1 MLVDKGAGLQ
11 VVWNVV
17 QRNNFFLNSFSCPKA
32 FFNLVKCLSACIVCC
47 VLLSVSQVTAEMNII
62 TVVIVVKWYIT

>member
-17 QRNNFFLNSFSCPKA
+17 QRNNFFYSFSCHKA
-32 FFNLVKCLSACIVCC
+32 FVNLVKCLNAYPVCC
-47 VLLSVSQVTAEMNII
+47 VLLSVSQVKTEMNI
-62 TVVIVVKWYIT
+62 TAVVIVVECYIT